1 MFPSLLRAWI
11 VGGNYAQPGAI
22 SISELAASLPQ
33 AGGWCVDAR
42 RAFGDYAGVTVG
54 WMDWLAS
61 SAILAWILII
71 VEVLLV
77 VSGSFVTTLG
87 MSTRWFST
95 WLLLHSEGLPT
106 Y

>member
-1 MFPSLLRAWI
+1 MLDCISAMFPSLLRAWI

-42 RAFGDYAGVTVG
+42 RAFGDYAGVTV
-54 WMDWLAS
+54 
-61 SAILAWILII
+61 LII